1 MRHPVALTVYNR
13 PRHTARV
20 LDALRKY
27 DIQSLYIFGD
37 GARTAGD
44 YAAVQE
50 VRALIASIDWVTPKI
65 TFLRDGNLGLARS
78 MVAAVDHVL
87 AEHETVIVLEDDC
100 LPGPYFFTFMAECL
114 GRCRDDSSVL
124 GVTGYTV
131 PVPRSIL
138 DSYPYDCYSFP
149 RIGSWGWGT
158 WRDRWSLYEHD
169 VATAY
174 ERAKRWGG
182 NLTAG
187 GNDIPGLIERSIAG
201 KLDAWTPG
209 WLLANVLTKT
219 YYIYPTISHIT
230 NIGYDGSGV
239 HCGKSNRYD
248 TPIAQTRPARFP
260 AKAPEPDRRIVEN
273 FKRYY

>member
-1 MRHPVALTVYNR
+1 MNHPVALVVYNR
-13 PRHTARV
+13 PSHTARV
-20 LDALRKY
+20 LAALRRT
-27 DIQSLYIFGD
+27 DVQLLYIFSD
-37 GARTAGD
+37 GAENSINRL
-44 YAAVQE
+44 AVQE
-50 VRALIASIDWVTPKI
+50 VRRIIGTIDWVTPEI
-65 TFLRDGNLGLARS
+65 VFLRDNNIGLRRS
-78 MVAAVDHVL
+78 MMAAVDHVL

-100 LPGPYFFTFMAECL
+100 VPGPHFFTFVTECL
-114 GRCRDDSSVL
+114 ERYESDDEVL

-131 PVPRSIL
+131 PVPKSIL
-138 DSYPYDCYSFP
+138 SSYAYDCYSFP
-149 RIGSWGWGT
+149 RIGSWGWAT
-158 WRDRWSLYEHD
+158 WRERWQSYERD
-169 VATAY
+169 VPAAY

-209 WLLANVLTKT
+209 WLLANALTRT
-219 YYIYPTISHIT
+219 YYIYPTVSHVT

-248 TPIAQTRPARFP
+248 TPIAKTKPTRFP
-260 AKAPEPDRRIVEN
+260 ARAPEPDRRIVEN